1 MEKGQSFIIEF
12 ILFFMISFSL
22 FITISV
28 FFYNQNTFFEKRV
41 GNKTSELVNNIVS
54 TDIIKGV
61 NCKSCNKVLI
71 TESIPSKLG
80 GFFYKIQLNNNGLNM
95 TLISLEYFS
104 EQTPVFNLNE
114 TYDFLNSESMSE
126 NKIIGIKINN
136 DEKEIEVE

>member
-80 GFFYKIQLNNNGLNM
+80 GFFYKIQFNNNGLNM